1 MTTLSGFGSLA
12 AIPEEKISDKI
23 TRRGMLA
30 GQKVMM
36 VWWKL
41 GAGIHVAA
49 HSHPHEQLV
58 WIVKGRM
65 EFRIDKERRVLE
77 SGGFAAIPSGV
88 EHEGWCHEDTEV
100 VDVFAPP
107 REDFLAGGEPTWLPE
122 KS

>member
-1 MTTLSGFGSLA
+1 MTQLSGFGSLA

-23 TRRGMLA
+23 TRRMLA
-30 GQKVMM
+30 GQKGMM
-36 VWWKL
+36 VWWKI
-41 GAGIHVAA
+41 GAGTHVAA

-58 WIVKGRM
+58 WIIKGKM

-77 SGGFAAIPSGV
+77 AGGIAVFPGGV

-100 VDVFAPP
+100 VDIFVPP
-107 REDFLAGGEPTWLPE
+107 REDFLAGGGPTWLRE